1 VIVDGKTVRHA
12 GVEIVNAVDS
22 QGRFLGSTV
31 TASKSNEIPAAGQL
45 LGGLDL
51 EGKIVLSDAL
61 HTNQERAGQILFEG
75 GGDYLM
81 TLKGNQPTLQETLE
95 TLFVKQGF
103 SPSAHTGDAGAQEGA
118 QPRSAGDSMLGMPG
132 SHSGSS
138 PVSGSPVSGAIGNAG

>member
-51 EGKIVLSDAL
+51 EGKIVLSD
-61 HTNQERAGQILFEG
+61 AGQILFEG